1 MNKKNI
7 NLFRI
12 IIGFCILLYVV
23 FGTSFL
29 DNIKESTASIANI
42 SETEV
47 TKKVEVD
54 GNLNVYFIDVGQADS
69 ILITNNEHNMLIDA
83 GNNEDGK
90 KLVDYFKNIG
100 ITSFDYVV
108 GTHPHEDH
116 IGGMDDIINNF
127 DISTFYMPDVITTT
141 KTFEDVLDVL
151 EAKNMSI
158 EVPKIGDDFNLGN
171 AKIEVMYAGDDT
183 NDLNDSSIVL
193 RLTYG
198 NNSFLFTGDATSNVE
213 KQILK
218 KNINSDVLKLGHH
231 GSQYSSTNDFL
242 DAVKP
247 RYAVISVGKNN
258 SYGHPNNETLNKLN
272 NRNIKI
278 NRTDQDGTIIF
289 TSDGENI
296 SVETVKTDTN
306 G

>member
-12 IIGFCILLYVV
+12 IIGFCILLYVI

-116 IGGMDDIINNF
+116 IGGIDDVINNF

-141 KTFEDVLDVL
+141 KTFEDVLDTL

-158 EVPKIGDDFNLGN
+158 EVPKIGDNFHLGN

-242 DAVKP
+242 DVVKP
-247 RYAVISVGKNN
+247 KYAVISVGKNN
-258 SYGHPNNETLNKLN
+258 SYGHPNNEILNKLN

>member
-83 GNNEDGK
+83 GNNEDEK